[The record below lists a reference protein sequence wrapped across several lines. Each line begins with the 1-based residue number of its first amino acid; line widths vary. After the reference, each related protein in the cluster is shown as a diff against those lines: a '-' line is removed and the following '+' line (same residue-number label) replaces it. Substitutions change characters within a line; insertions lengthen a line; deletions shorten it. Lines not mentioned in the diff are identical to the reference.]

1 MIKLYDLN
9 KIIVILAFKNNLH
22 TTLFDNE
29 LEKLTYQ

>member
-9 KIIVILAFKNNLH
+9 RTLVIVALKNILH

-29 LEKLTYQ
+29 LKELTYH